1 VYVGDR
7 LGVMSIGFMLPR
19 QDDAVIWRGPRKNG
33 LIRQFL
39 TDVDWGHLDYL
50 VVDTPPGTSDEH
62 ISIVQY
68 LKGAGVDGAVVV
80 TTPQEV
86 AMADVRK
93 ELSFCAKT
101 GLPVVGLVENMS
113 GLQLPVAD
121 LRFADRASGEDRTAA
136 ALRLLRERCPE
147 VLEMVAGCAVFPA
160 GNGGGPAGM
169 ARRLGARYLGAL
181 PLDPRLAAAAEAGEP
196 LAGPLLP
203 DEDDEEGETQESA
216 PSPPAARPFED
227 IVDKVVSAMEEVAR
241 SKTTA

>member
-121 LRFADRASGEDRTAA
+121 LR
-136 ALRLLRERCPE
+136 LLRARCPE